1 MKWKKEDI
9 NTDLVR
15 EFSSRFDI
23 DLLTAAILVRRGVC
37 SYEDAAYYL
46 ENDVRFLH
54 NPFLFS
60 EMEDAVDRIRE
71 AAAEG
76 EKVSIFGDRDADGI
90 TSTVLLYQELVNR
103 GIDAAWTL
111 PLGDDPY
118 GLTKA
123 AVQRCKEND
132 VTLIITVDC
141 GISNTEEIAYAA
153 ELGIDT
159 IVIDHHNPHST
170 VPNAAAIINPKMEDS
185 GYPFEG
191 LAGCAVVAKV
201 IWALRFS
208 YTPLYNHPVCLM
220 NLRPGNE
227 TVIIEAVK
235 LENLVEVD
243 RIVENI
249 VPGLHVEQTRLV
261 QFLANQEIYIY
272 DATLQKKMIS
282 RVFGEAVEVHAI
294 DAAPEIWTT
303 FPKLREKS
311 LFRMRELS
319 RFARYQQ
326 QDRYEIDIFISLFT
340 SFYYEQEHSLGE
352 EYLEI
357 LDLVALGTIADL
369 MPLVNENRII
379 VRLGME
385 LLNRGSRPGMHE
397 LMFKQNILAKTI
409 GTKDIAWNISPLINA
424 TGRMGVPDKAVK
436 LFLSPDRAERQQLAD
451 EIIALNRERKALGDK
466 VWNTILKDAE
476 ESYQT
481 FNRKMVLVTGKNIHR
496 GITGIIAARLVNTF
510 NVTSVVI
517 SIHDETAIGSVRSSG
532 GVNVKNML
540 AAFSELF
547 IDFGGHDFAA
557 GFSIPLENLDRLREC
572 LQTASSDMKTAEEE
586 EEPIPVDAE
595 LPVKHMT
602 PELIKIV
609 EKFEPYGE
617 GNQPLIFLLKNA
629 VISGMSIIGKTD
641 KQHIKMTV
649 DTGGNSWPAIFWQAA
664 DRAGRDF
671 STGDS
676 VNLLFRLG
684 RNYFQNTEHLQLT
697 VLDVEK

>member
-1 MKWKKEDI
+1 MKWKKQDI

-23 DLLTAAILVRRGVC
+23 DLLTAAILVRRGVS
-37 SYEDAAYYL
+37 SYEEAAYYL

-54 NPFLFS
+54 NPFLFN
-60 EMEDAVDRIRE
+60 EMEDAVDRVRD
-71 AAAEG
+71 AAEEG
-76 EKVSIFGDRDADGI
+76 EKVFIFGDRDADGI
-90 TSTVLLYQELVNR
+90 TSTVLLCQELR
-103 GIDAAWTL
+103 KYGIETGWTL

-118 GLTKA
+118 GLTKE
-123 AVQRCKEND
+123 AVDACIAND

-153 ELGIDT
+153 ENGIDT
-159 IVIDHHNPHST
+159 LVIDHHNPHST

-191 LAGCAVVAKV
+191 LAGCAVVAKF

-220 NLRPGNE
+220 NVRPGNE
-227 TVIIEAVK
+227 TFIVEAVK
-235 LENLVEVD
+235 LENCVEVD

-249 VPGLHVEQTRLV
+249 VPGIPVEQTRLL
-261 QFLANQEIYIY
+261 QFLMNQEIYIY
-272 DATLQKKMIS
+272 DESLQQKMVS
-282 RVFGEAVEVHAI
+282 QAFGNTVEVHTI
-294 DAAPEIWTT
+294 DAAPEIWKA
-303 FPKLREKS
+303 FPKLQNKS

-326 QDRYEIDIFISLFT
+326 KDRYEIDIFISLFT
-340 SFYYEQEHSLGE
+340 SFYYHKEPSIGV
-352 EYLEI
+352 EYTEI

-369 MPLVNENRII
+369 MPLINENRIL

-385 LLNRGSRPGMHE
+385 LLNSGKRPGLYE
-397 LMFKQNILAKTI
+397 LLFKQNMLSKTL
-409 GTKDIAWNISPLINA
+409 GTKDVAWNIAPLINA
-424 TGRMGVPDKAVK
+424 TGRMGVPDRAVE
-436 LFLSPDRAERQQLAD
+436 LFLSEDHEERANIAD
-451 EIIALNRERKALGDK
+451 EIIALNKERKALGDK
-466 VWNTILKDAE
+466 VWNTILKEAHQSYE
-476 ESYQT
+476 EFEQKLV
-481 FNRKMVLVTGKNIHR
+481 FVTGKNIHR
-496 GITGIIAARLVNTF
+496 GITGIIAARLVNNF
-510 NVTSVVI
+510 KVTSIVLSVQ
-517 SIHDETAIGSVRSSG
+517 DEIAIGSVRSSG

-540 AAFSELF
+540 ASFGDLF

-557 GFSIPLENLDRLREC
+557 GFSIPLENIEKLRVSLRNAAAGME
-572 LQTASSDMKTAEEE
+572 AAAAEA
-586 EEPIPVDAE
+586 EPITVDAE
-595 LPVKHMT
+595 LPQKHMT
-602 PELIKIV
+602 PELIKVV

-641 KQHIKMTV
+641 KQHVKMTV
-649 DTGGNSWPAIFWQAA
+649 DTGGNSWPAIFW
-664 DRAGRDF
+664 RAGERADRDF
-671 STGDS
+671 SKGDS

-697 VLDVEK
+697 VVDVEK